1 MADQPRLTI
10 ELVPK
15 TTWFSNVRSMVSRQD
30 WDFLRRNSYKKAN
43 YLCEVCGG
51 VGNHHPVEC
60 HEIWQY
66 DDNKHIQKLLGLI
79 SLCPLCHEV
88 KHIGLA
94 NIRGRID
101 TVKRHLAKVNAWT
114 EQETNDYVAE
124 QFDVWMDRSLYEW
137 KVDLTWLDEQSI
149 KYKADRQT

>member
-1 MADQPRLTI
+1 MPNQPRLTI

-15 TTWFSNVRSMVSRQD
+15 AVWFSNVRSMVSRQD
-30 WDFLRRNSYKKAN
+30 WDFLRRNSYKKAS
-43 YLCEVCGG
+43 YLCEICGG
-51 VGNHHPVEC
+51 VGKHHPVEC

-66 DDNKHIQKLLGLI
+66 DDNKHTQKLLGLI

-94 NIRGRID
+94 SIHGRID
-101 TVKRHLAKVNAWT
+101 TVKRHLAKVNTWT
-114 EQETNDYVAE
+114 ERETNEYVSE

-137 KVDLTWLDEQSI
+137 KVDLMWLDEQGI
-149 KYKADRQT
+149 KYKVDR

>member
-1 MADQPRLTI
+1 MPNQPRLTI

-15 TTWFSNVRSMVSRQD
+15 AVWFSNVRSMVSRQD
-30 WDFLRRNSYKKAN
+30 WDFLRRNSYKKAS
-43 YLCEVCGG
+43 YLCEICGE

-60 HEIWQY
+60 HEIWEY

-94 NIRGRID
+94 SIRGRID

-114 EQETNDYVAE
+114 EQEMNEYVAK
-124 QFDVWMDRSLYEW
+124 QFDVWMARSLYEW
-137 KVDLTWLDEQSI
+137 KVDLMWLDEQGI
-149 KYKADRQT
+149 KYKVDR